1 MNSGV
6 QNLYGGRMTE
16 VRIRA
21 VHSAISDAIN
31 HLHKSLESC
40 PTEQAVAEDPSGL
53 KVSRQGC
60 IVVGQ
65 LSWVICHRKQKCLNF
80 ASSFLLILSHPLR
93 FRCCCTRDKRSHG
106 CSGERVKGRVEE
118 FWVSSRMAKYLFK
131 GKRENSKNLA
141 CNLLRGQ

>member
-1 MNSGV
+1 
-6 QNLYGGRMTE
+6 MTE

-40 PTEQAVAEDPSGL
+40 PTERTVAEDPSGL

-65 LSWVICHRKQKCLNF
+65 LS
-80 ASSFLLILSHPLR
+80 
-93 FRCCCTRDKRSHG
+93 
-106 CSGERVKGRVEE
+106 
-118 FWVSSRMAKYLFK
+118 
-131 GKRENSKNLA
+131 
-141 CNLLRGQ
+141 